1 MRFWDSSALVPTV
14 VPETATAR
22 VRRWMA
28 EDGDVVI
35 WTLTRVEL
43 RSAFARLRREAP
55 RRGTELLAA
64 RRALLEG
71 VERWAE
77 IAAVDAVCGHA
88 EQIVE
93 RHPLRAADALQIAA
107 AIVASEGHPA
117 SLDFVTLDA
126 AQAEAAEREG
136 FHVLGP

>member
-14 VPETATAR
+14 VLEAATSR

-35 WTLTRVEL
+35 WALTRVEL

-55 RRGTELLAA
+55 KRTAELLAA
-64 RRALLEG
+64 RRALLAG
-71 VERWAE
+71 AERWAE
-77 IAAVDAVCGHA
+77 ISAVDLVRGHA
-88 EQIVE
+88 EQVVE
-93 RHPLRAADALQIAA
+93 RYPLRAADALQIAA
-107 AIVASEGHPA
+107 AIVASDGDRT
-117 SLDFVTLDA
+117 SLDFVTLDR
-126 AQAEAAEREG
+126 AQAEAAEHEG